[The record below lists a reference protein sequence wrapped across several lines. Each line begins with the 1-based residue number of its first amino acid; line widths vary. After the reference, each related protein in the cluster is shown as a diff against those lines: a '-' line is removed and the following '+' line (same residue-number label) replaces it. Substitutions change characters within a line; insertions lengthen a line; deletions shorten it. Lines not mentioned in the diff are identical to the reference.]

1 LLTSINAVIHVRQ
14 VGLLSGGMV
23 YNSFG
28 SSSPLGTIV
37 SNTHTPRREFPQ
49 VTREPRLSD
58 KVANLLLESITN
70 GDVRPGERLPSERVL
85 GEQFGVSRTV
95 IREAV
100 RALVAKGVIEV
111 RTGSGLRV
119 AAVNASA
126 VTESM
131 TLFLR
136 GQAGMDYGTI
146 HEVRAMIE
154 IQVAGLAA
162 ERRTDDDIAAMREIC
177 DRMATELDDVTAASS
192 SDVAFH
198 RKLAEATHNELY
210 VIMLDSIGDI
220 LLEVR
225 RETLGVPGRI
235 ALGVKVH
242 RGILARVEAGDVEGA
257 RAEMMAHLSDSERV
271 WREFGYVVG
280 AKAANDR

>member
-1 LLTSINAVIHVRQ
+1 MGDT
-14 VGLLSGGMV
+14 
-23 YNSFG
+23 
-28 SSSPLGTIV
+28 SSS
-37 SNTHTPRREFPQ
+37 RRMFPQ
-49 VTREPRLSD
+49 VAREPRLSD
-58 KVANLLLESITN
+58 KVADLLLESITR
-70 GDVRPGERLPSERVL
+70 GEVKPGERLPSERAL

-136 GQAGMDYGTI
+136 GQTGMDYGTI

-154 IQVAGLAA
+154 IQVAGRAA
-162 ERRTDDDIAAMREIC
+162 ARRTDDDLRRLHLTCE
-177 DRMATELDDVTAASS
+177 RMAAAEPDDVATASQ
-192 SDVAFH
+192 SDVDFH
-198 RKLAEATHNELY
+198 RTLAEATHNELY

-235 ALGVKVH
+235 ARGVEAH
-242 RGILARVEAGDVEGA
+242 REILARVEAHDVEGA
-257 RAEMMAHLSDSERV
+257 RAAMMAHLSDSEQV
-271 WREFGYVVG
+271 WRDRGYVVG
-280 AKAANDR
+280 AATVDAS